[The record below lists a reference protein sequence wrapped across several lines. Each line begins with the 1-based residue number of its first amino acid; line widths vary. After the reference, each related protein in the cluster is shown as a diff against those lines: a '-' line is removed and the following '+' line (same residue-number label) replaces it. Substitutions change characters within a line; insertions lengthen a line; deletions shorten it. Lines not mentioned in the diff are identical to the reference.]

1 MNSPHIPQFSE
12 EAIRAGQLDIL
23 DKFGILF
30 TGVEE
35 GKASS
40 EMALTDQHR
49 NVYGLPYGGFLFH
62 LADITAGMAFLSAGG
77 NGVTVSGNVN
87 FLRGA
92 SRDTKKLVC
101 HAVVKKTGRKLFFV
115 DAEVSDEFGNV
126 LSEYSFIF
134 TNVAVE
140 S

>member
-1 MNSPHIPQFSE
+1 MNNPRIPQYSE
-12 EAIRAGQLDIL
+12 EAIRAGQQDIF

-35 GKASS
+35 GEASS
-40 EMALTDQHR
+40 EMALKDQHW

-92 SRDTKKLVC
+92 CHDAKKLLC
-101 HAVVKKTGRKLFFV
+101 HAKVKKAGRKLFFV
-115 DAEVSDEFGNV
+115 DAEVSDDFGSV

-134 TNVAVE
+134 TNVAAE